1 MSGQRKRV
9 DFRFPENILN
19 AVDKICTIQQITRTA
34 FAEQAIR
41 DKFNKLKIKPVEK
54 ELVCGKD
61 WEL

>member
-1 MSGQRKRV
+1 MSVQRKRI
-9 DFRFPENILN
+9 DFRFPLNIID
-19 AVDKICTIQQITRTA
+19 AMHKVCSIQQITRTA